1 VEARYQVAY
10 LDFVDK
16 NYKAAG
22 EEFGKLNQEFPKDHR
37 GLVGVT
43 ETLAAEKRMPDAIK
57 EVEKVIQV
65 EPDRRD
71 LKLYLADFQVRAEE
85 YDAAIAVFQGLL
97 DKDPKNADLLFRL
110 AETYRRKGDLNMAI
124 EKFRASSQAAPN
136 EVRPLLQLALLM
148 DGTGR
153 QEQSTPIYEQV
164 LKIQPDNPVALNNL
178 AYLKAE
184 KGIDL
189 DQAQT
194 MAQRARQRAPN
205 SAEIAD
211 TLGWIYIKRNLSE
224 EAVRVFQDLVAKDP
238 KNPKFHY
245 HYGMALYEKGDKPST
260 KRELLMALDDK
271 PSKDDEAKIR
281 DLLAKL

>member
-1 VEARYQVAY
+1 
-10 LDFVDK
+10 
-16 NYKAAG
+16 
-22 EEFGKLNQEFPKDHR
+22 
-37 GLVGVT
+37 
-43 ETLAAEKRMPDAIK
+43 
-57 EVEKVIQV
+57 
-65 EPDRRD
+65 
-71 LKLYLADFQVRAEE
+71 
-85 YDAAIAVFQGLL
+85 
-97 DKDPKNADLLFRL
+97 
-110 AETYRRKGDLNMAI
+110 
-124 EKFRASSQAAPN
+124 
-136 EVRPLLQLALLM
+136 
-148 DGTGR
+148 
-153 QEQSTPIYEQV
+153 